1 MIYTLTL
8 NPCLDYFVNC
18 GGELDFGKT
27 NRAKSAQLHF
37 GGKGINVSAA
47 LKNMGLASNAV
58 VALGGKNGD
67 RIAAELDENNIDY
80 VRFESEGES
89 RINVKINTNDVETEI
104 NAEGP
109 DVSMKSQQ
117 DIINFFAKLS
127 ENDTII
133 LAGSMPKNCECD
145 FYAKILQA
153 SKCKFKIVDCTGKAL
168 KIALEQ
174 GVFLTKPNIDELCGF
189 FGENISW
196 NDIPHYAKKMCN
208 MGAENVL
215 VSAGD
220 IGAVLHTKNGRTYR
234 AFAPKGEL
242 CCATGAGDTMLAGFV
257 YSQICGKKAE
267 EALKFAVASGSAKA
281 FCDGF
286 AEMQSVN
293 ALVDTIVI
301 EEIF

>member
-47 LKNMGLASNAV
+47 LKNMSLSSKAV

-67 RIAAELDENNIDY
+67 RITAELDENGIDY
-80 VRFESEGES
+80 VRFESRGES
-89 RINVKINTNDVETEI
+89 RINIKINTNDVETEI

-109 DVSMKSQQ
+109 DISLKTQQ
-117 DIINFFAKLS
+117 DIIDFFAKLD

-133 LAGSMPKNCECD
+133 LAGSMPKNCNCD
-145 FYAKILQA
+145 FYAKIVQS
-153 SKCKFKIVDCTGKAL
+153 SKCKLKIVDCTGNAL
-168 KIALEQ
+168 KSALGQ
-174 GVFLTKPNIDELCGF
+174 GVFLAKPNIDELCEF
-189 FGENISW
+189 FGESISW
-196 NDIPHYAKKMCN
+196 NGIPHYAKKMCD

-220 IGAVLHTKNGRTYR
+220 IGAVLHTKNGRTFR

-257 YSQICGKKAE
+257 FSHICGKNAVDS
-267 EALKFAVASGSAKA
+267 LRFAVASGSAKA

-286 AEMQSVN
+286 AEIQSIN
-293 ALVDTIVI
+293 ELVDKIVI
-301 EEIF
+301 EEVF